1 MAQLRAEATAI
12 SRAAP
17 EVVWALVVDVNRY
30 LGWGPWKDGAT
41 SVPVTTPSTEPVR
54 FDGCVMAAPPSPSR
68 SSRST
73 TVVGSCTRSSGA
85 CQCATTGRKSRSR
98 QFREGR
104 ASIGPPAGI
113 GR

>member
-41 SVPVTTPSTEPVR
+41 
-54 FDGCVMAAPPSPSR
+54 ASR
-68 SSRST
+68 
-73 TVVGSCTRSSGA
+73 
-85 CQCATTGRKSRSR
+85 
-98 QFREGR
+98 
-104 ASIGPPAGI
+104 
-113 GR
+113 